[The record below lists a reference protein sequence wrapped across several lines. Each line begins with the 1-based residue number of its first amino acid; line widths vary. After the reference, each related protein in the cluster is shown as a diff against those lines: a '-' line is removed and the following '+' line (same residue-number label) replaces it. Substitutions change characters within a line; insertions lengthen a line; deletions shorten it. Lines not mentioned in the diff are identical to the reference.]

1 MRTSQTS
8 QSLRYDAD
16 DRFVCDG
23 VSHIAFMGVE

>member
-16 DRFVCDG
+16 DRVVCDG